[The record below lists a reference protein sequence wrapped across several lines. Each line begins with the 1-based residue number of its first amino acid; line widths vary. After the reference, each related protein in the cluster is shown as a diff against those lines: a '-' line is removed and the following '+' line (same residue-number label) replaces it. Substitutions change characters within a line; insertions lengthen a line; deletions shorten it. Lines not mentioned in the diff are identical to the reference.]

1 MMDKDVSNAQ
11 IMHALG
17 QLAGSV
23 SANHQGVTARV
34 EDIRRDIVRIETA
47 TREQINRMEDSV
59 SKQITAQGVAFEQRI
74 GGLEKVLGDKVSSL
88 STRVSDLEK
97 SEKTMLHKIG
107 YVSGAAGVLV
117 AGAVELLKHL

>member
-1 MMDKDVSNAQ
+1 MDKDVSNAQ

-74 GGLEKVLGDKVSSL
+74 GGLEKSLGDKVSSL
-88 STRVSDLEK
+88 SSRVTDLEK

-117 AGAVELLKHL
+117 AGAVELLKHI

>member
-1 MMDKDVSNAQ
+1 MDKDVSNAQ

-97 SEKTMLHKIG
+97 SEKTMLYKIG

>member
-1 MMDKDVSNAQ
+1 MDKDVSNAQ

-74 GGLEKVLGDKVSSL
+74 GGLEKSLGDKVSSL
-88 STRVSDLEK
+88 SSRVTDLEK
-97 SEKTMLHKIG
+97 SEKNMLYKIG

-117 AGAVELLKHL
+117 AGTVELLKHL